1 MRGQRDMS
9 VSAIATTLAVNP
21 AFLEEIKD
29 SNATLWHQLSM
40 LREICESRDVRP
52 SVLHRLV
59 DLLNEV
65 RDLLA
70 LQFALEESYG
80 YMEIPAAS
88 PSQFNSQTRDVATTA
103 NRFSPSQH
111 SAEQIRAQHCPLY
124 LMASELAE
132 KAEELQ
138 YRGWVADKATQL
150 VNQVKQ
156 FELQLQDHERAER
169 LLIDA
174 SRQGMRTR
182 R

>member
-1 MRGQRDMS
+1 MRRQREMS
-9 VSAIATTLAVNP
+9 VSTIATALTVNP

-40 LREICESRDVRP
+40 LREICESNDVRP

-70 LQFALEESYG
+70 LQFALEETYG
-80 YMEIPAAS
+80 YMEIPAGTPAHFAS
-88 PSQFNSQTRDVATTA
+88 PMRSAA
-103 NRFSPSQH
+103 MPAHAFSPSQH
-111 SAEQIRAQHCPLY
+111 SAEQVRAQHCPLY
-124 LMASELAE
+124 LLASELAE

-169 LLIDA
+169 RLVDA
-174 SRQGMRTR
+174 SRQGLR
-182 R
+182 RRR